1 MKPDRRLILAGIGML
16 PLAACSSLISLPGQ
30 GPRPDAFDLRG
41 AALKASAPGP
51 KLNLQL
57 AVFEPIA
64 ANGLDTDRIAVRPS
78 PRRIDYY
85 ANARWT
91 DRAPALLQSLLQQ
104 SLNGTDRISAAR
116 VGVLVADVNLSSE
129 LDAFDAVIDGDGP
142 PHIEI
147 EWRLRLVRPGQGR
160 VIASKLISESET
172 AAATDI
178 PSVVQAFET
187 SLRRGLSDAVTFV
200 LGELQSLKA

>member
-1 MKPDRRLILAGIGML
+1 MKPDRRFILTGLGVL
-16 PLAACSSLISLPGQ
+16 PLAACGSLVPLPGQ
-30 GPRPDAFDLRG
+30 GPRPEDFDLRG
-41 AALKASAPGP
+41 AVPKSMPSGP

-57 AVFEPIA
+57 AVVEPNA
-64 ANGLDTDRIAVRPS
+64 TNGLDTDRIAVRPS
-78 PRRIDYY
+78 PLRIDYY

-104 SLNGTDRISAAR
+104 SLNATDRISAAR
-116 VGVLVADVNLSSE
+116 LGALVADVNLSSE
-129 LDAFDAVIDGDGP
+129 LNAFDAVVDGDGP

-160 VIASKLISESET
+160 VIASKLISESEP

-178 PSVVQAFET
+178 ASVVRAFEIA
-187 SLRRGLSDAVTFV
+187 LRRSLSAAVAFV
-200 LGELQSLKA
+200 LEDLQSFKP